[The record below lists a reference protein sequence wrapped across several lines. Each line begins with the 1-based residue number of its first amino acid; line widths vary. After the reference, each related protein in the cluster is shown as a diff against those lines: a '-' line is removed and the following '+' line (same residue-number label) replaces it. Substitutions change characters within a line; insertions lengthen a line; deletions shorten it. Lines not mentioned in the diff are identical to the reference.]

1 MGFGFVVFTSD
12 LSQTSVSRLCSV
24 GGNGSLEHTLERH
37 GRVKLPETFVNDDSV
52 FLYRSL
58 CEVAAILVEAR
69 TSSQTPPAKNV
80 AVQFVSFLITQSDG
94 KSLPKKVCG

>member
-1 MGFGFVVFTSD
+1 MGFWFVVFTSD
-12 LSQTSVSRLCSV
+12 LSQTSVPRLCSV

-37 GRVKLPETFVNDDSV
+37 GRVKLPETFVSDDSV

-58 CEVAAILVEAR
+58 FEVAAILVEAR
-69 TSSQTPPAKNV
+69 TSSQTPPSKNV
-80 AVQFVSFLITQSDG
+80 AVQFVSFLIIQSDG